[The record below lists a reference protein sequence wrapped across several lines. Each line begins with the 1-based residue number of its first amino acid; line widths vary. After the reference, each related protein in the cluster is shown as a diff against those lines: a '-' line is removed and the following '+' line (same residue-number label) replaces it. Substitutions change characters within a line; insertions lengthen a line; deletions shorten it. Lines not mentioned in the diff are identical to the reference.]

1 MNPEYTLASYSN
13 LAQIIIPIA
22 DFMPQF
28 EVGQQ
33 ELIDLHHY
41 TYLMDLVSMGNITGP
56 LAQIVYDIN
65 DVLVNFINF
74 STQNRNNYHK
84 MMDKEQFVKMK
95 KYMNYFQ
102 KNFLT
107 VDWFTE
113 FIGLGFSPIDPKEKE
128 INSLT
133 QTGKKLPSLHDQLR
147 FIITCTNFFLYRIV
161 QSVLLI

>member
-1 MNPEYTLASYSN
+1 MNPEHTLISYSIV
-13 LAQIIIPIA
+13 AQIFSSII

-41 TYLMDLVSMGNITGP
+41 TYLMDLVSMGKITGP

-65 DVLVNFINF
+65 SVLVNFINF
-74 STQNRNNYHK
+74 STQNRNSYHK

-102 KNFLT
+102 ENFLT

-113 FIGLGFSPIDPKEKE
+113 FIGLGFSPINPKEKE

-133 QTGKKLPSLHDQLR
+133 QTGKKVH
-147 FIITCTNFFLYRIV
+147 
-161 QSVLLI
+161 LL